1 MPVENIGTIYQTKIP
16 GLADAADI
24 QAAFYAYHYGA
35 YTSVATTAGIITPS
49 IAQIFKDLETDIA
62 TLEARPS
69 SGGAATSAEPVV
81 ANFPSATSI
90 PNGYIWVDVDAAT
103 TSSVIGATAIYNNN
117 APTSN
122 LTAGVIWVDKDASTS
137 TTGNPFIPQTLIDA
151 KGDLL
156 VGSTSDTVI
165 VLTVGSD
172 GSYLK
177 ADSSTTSGLA
187 WSSAG
192 DLTAISSGTGITV
205 TNGAG
210 PIPSIAIDTATVVDL
225 STAQTLTNKTL
236 TSPVLGGTT
245 TTASG
250 NLAVQPATYILEVKG
265 GGATEGAVQL
275 NCAANSHGQVIK
287 SQPHAQGATNTLLLP
302 GGSTIGN
309 SNATLVS
316 DTGTQTLTNKTLTNP
331 IFVAPEERLTITAAS
346 ATGTINID
354 TATSGTL
361 YYTNS
366 ASSNHVINV
375 RHSSSTSLNNTLTTG
390 DSITVVWLNTNGATA
405 YYPTVLLVDSAT
417 SGVSTKWQG
426 GTAPSSGNASS
437 VDAYVYNIMKTAS
450 ATFTVLA
457 SQTKFA

>member
-1 MPVENIGTIYQTKIP
+1 
-16 GLADAADI
+16 
-24 QAAFYAYHYGA
+24 
-35 YTSVATTAGIITPS
+35 
-49 IAQIFKDLETDIA
+49 
-62 TLEARPS
+62 
-69 SGGAATSAEPVV
+69 
-81 ANFPSATSI
+81 
-90 PNGYIWVDVDAAT
+90 
-103 TSSVIGATAIYNNN
+103 
-117 APTSN
+117 
-122 LTAGVIWVDKDASTS
+122 
-137 TTGNPFIPQTLIDA
+137 
-151 KGDLL
+151 LL
-156 VGSTSDTVI
+156 VGSTSDTVV
-165 VLTVGSD
+165 VLTVGSN
-172 GSYLK
+172 GTYLK
-177 ADSSTTSGLA
+177 ADSSTTSGLT
-187 WSSAG
+187 WDSSVVN
-192 DLTAISSGTGITV
+192 LTSS
-205 TNGAG
+205 
-210 PIPSIAIDTATVVDL
+210 
-225 STAQTLTNKTL
+225 QTLTNKTL
-236 TSPVLGGTT
+236 TSPVFGGTT

-250 NLAVQPATYILEVKG
+250 NLAVQPATYILEVQG